1 MASFTGQVRAR
12 KTSRL
17 VAWSDFCART
27 AITFGGI
34 ATIIAVGTVCL
45 FLVWVVLPLLR
56 GGSIAEAKTMPLPG
70 VSGGIV
76 CVAED
81 PYRHVAWLLDESG
94 TAIAFGSDHGV
105 EIARAE
111 AYAPALVSSV
121 MRHEGQ
127 LMLGLRDG
135 RIQFC
140 TIDLSSDFLNRNEAP
155 PQVRALE
162 VGATAIFGNAL
173 YECTPEQQLRRQQLQ
188 VRREEPL
195 QLAEGASAVVLHAD
209 FANANNGMVI
219 AAVTADGTLHL
230 KVRSTRYDLMQDR
243 EVVTLTGS
251 QIALAQ
257 LGAVAGD
264 PPDFVQLLGAGE
276 NLLLVW
282 RDGRTLR
289 IDTRDI
295 DAPHLVETLDLLPG
309 NDRVTC
315 LATLLGKST
324 LLVGDE
330 RGDVHSWFRV
340 RKPGATSGDGNELT
354 HVRTFPNGSP
364 SAVVSIEASTR
375 SRLFLVG
382 QADGSIRVW
391 HGTSEGLVASTNLLA
406 KGNLLHAVLSPKEDG
421 VLAVASGGVQTW
433 DLRPGHPEVT
443 LRSVFRPVWYEG
455 YASPQHTWQSTGGT
469 DDFEPKFGLWSLIF
483 GTLKATFYCL
493 LFGVP
498 LALLAAVYTSEFLH
512 ARTRARIKP
521 AIELMASLPSVV
533 LGFLAAL
540 VFAPIVERS
549 LMTVLVSI
557 LTLPAVLLLAAQFWQ
572 MAPPWLR
579 STAERIRLPAA
590 LLVVPIGLLLAVAI
604 APWLERILFH
614 GDIKAWLAIGTRER
628 ARADAGSAFGGWLL
642 AALPFTG
649 LLAAIT
655 MGWYGSFLRGRWA
668 GMQRLGLGTLL
679 CLLLATGIA
688 FALTAIGWDLRGTVV
703 GTYDQ
708 RNSLVVGFVMGFAVI
723 PIVYTIAEDALS
735 AVPEH
740 LRAASLGAG
749 ATPWQTAVR
758 IIFPTALSGV
768 FSGVMI
774 GLGRAVG
781 ETMIVLMAAG
791 NTPIVDFNIFNGFR
805 TLSANIA
812 TELPEA
818 VRDSSHYRMLY
829 LSALCLFAMTFVLN
843 TFAEVVRQRFR
854 KRAFQL

>member
-17 VAWSDFCART
+17 VAWSDLCART

-34 ATIIAVGTVCL
+34 ATIVAVGTVCL
-45 FLVWVVLPLLR
+45 FLLWVVLPLLG
-56 GGSIAEAKTMPLPG
+56 GGSAAEAKTMALPG
-70 VSGGIV
+70 TKGAIL
-76 CVAED
+76 CLAED
-81 PYRHVAWLLDESG
+81 PYRHLAWLLDEQG
-94 TAIAFGSDHGV
+94 NAVAFGTQRGE
-105 EIARAE
+105 EIARATL
-111 AYAPALVSSV
+111 YAPEEVSCV
-121 MRHEGQ
+121 MRHEGE
-127 LMLGLRDG
+127 LLLGRKDG
-135 RIQFC
+135 SIQFC
-140 TIDLSSDFLNRNEAP
+140 TVDLSSDFLSEADAP
-155 PQVRALE
+155 AAVANLE
-162 VGATAIFGNAL
+162 VGTTQIVGDAL
-173 YECTPEQQLRRQQLQ
+173 YERTPERQLRRQQLRVARQ
-188 VRREEPL
+188 EMVA
-195 QLAEGASAVVLHAD
+195 LAEGSKSSVEHVDFASAS
-209 FANANNGMVI
+209 NGRVI

-230 KVRSTRYDLMQDR
+230 KLSSTRYDLMADR
-243 EVVTLTGS
+243 EIVTLQGA
-251 QIALAQ
+251 QIPLAK
-257 LGAVAGD
+257 VE
-264 PPDFVQLLGAGE
+264 PTITTRPDFVQLLGAGE

-282 RDGRTLR
+282 QDGRTLR

-295 DAPHLVETLDLLPG
+295 DSPHLVETLDLLPG
-309 NDRVTC
+309 NDRVTT

-330 RGDVHSWFRV
+330 RGDVHSWFSV
-340 RKPGATSGDGNELT
+340 RTAGATTQDGKVMV
-354 HVRTFPNGSP
+354 HARSFPTASP
-364 SAVVSIEASTR
+364 SAVVSIEASSR
-375 SRLFLVG
+375 SRLFTVG
-382 QADGSIRVW
+382 QADGTIRVF
-391 HGTSEGLVASTNLLA
+391 HGTSERLVASTNLLA
-406 KGNLLHAVLSPKEDG
+406 RGELLHAVLSPKEDG
-421 VLAVASGGVQTW
+421 LIAVSTEGVQTW
-433 DLRPGHPEVT
+433 ALQPGHPEVT

-455 YASPQHTWQSTGGT
+455 YAAPEHTWQSTGGT

-493 LFGVP
+493 MFGVP

-549 LMTVLVSI
+549 LMTVLVAV

-579 STAERIRLPAA
+579 NTAEKLRLPGA
-590 LLVVPIGLLLAVAI
+590 LITVPIGLLLAFTI
-604 APWLERILFH
+604 APGLERLFFA
-614 GDIKAWLAIGTRER
+614 GDLKGWLAIGTRER
-628 ARADAGSAFGGWLL
+628 AATDAGSAFGGWWF
-642 AALPFTG
+642 AAIPFTG
-649 LLAAIT
+649 LLAAIAV
-655 MGWYGSFLRGRWA
+655 GRLGGFLQGRWA
-668 GMQRLGLGTLL
+668 GMQRLGLGMAL
-679 CLLLATGIA
+679 CLALATGA
-688 FALTAIGWDLRGTVV
+688 ALLFTAIGWDLRGTVV

-723 PIVYTIAEDALS
+723 PIIYTIAEDALS
-735 AVPEH
+735 SVPEH

-758 IIFPTALSGV
+758 IIFPTALSGI

-791 NTPIVDFNIFNGFR
+791 NTPIVDFNVFNGFR

-854 KRAFQL
+854 KRAYQL